1 MLVQLA
7 YMFLELQSRDAMA
20 LAPTNR
26 VLDRSSPVPL
36 WSQLLD
42 DLRHRADAGEF
53 VEAFPSEMALVEE
66 YGISR
71 NTVRDAVGRLRND
84 GIVVAGR
91 GRRPRL
97 GAGVEIEQPLGAL
110 YSLYDSVEAAGL
122 EQRSVVRALEVRAEA
137 SAAVHLGLVSD
148 APLVYLER
156 LRLAAGE
163 PLAIDHAWF
172 PAELAEPLLTVD
184 FTHTGFYDELANRTG
199 IRLTGGEEH
208 LRAVMPTRMERSLLK
223 LGSGI
228 AGFAIDRLGYVR
240 DRPVEWRH
248 TLVRGDRFSVT
259 AAFSA
264 GTGYRLDVSSL
275 SDPALSNLS

>member
-1 MLVQLA
+1 
-7 YMFLELQSRDAMA
+7 MA
-20 LAPTNR
+20 LLPTNR

-53 VEAFPSEMALVEE
+53 AEAFPSEMALVED
-66 YGISR
+66 YGVSR
-71 NTVRDAVGRLRND
+71 NTVRDAVGRLRSD
-84 GIVVAGR
+84 GVVVAGR

-97 GAGVEIEQPLGAL
+97 GVGVEIEQPLGAL

-122 EQRSVVRALEVRAEA
+122 EQRSVVRALEVRTNA
-137 SAAVHLGLVSD
+137 SAAAHLRLTRN

-156 LRLAAGE
+156 LRLASGE

-199 IRLTGGEEH
+199 ICLTRGEEH
-208 LRAVMPTRMERSLLK
+208 IHAVMPSRSERILLK
-223 LGSGI
+223 LRSGT
-228 AGFAIDRLGYVR
+228 AAFAIDRLGCVR

-248 TLVRGDRFSVT
+248 SLVRGDRFSVT

-275 SDPALSNLS
+275 TPAYSDSL